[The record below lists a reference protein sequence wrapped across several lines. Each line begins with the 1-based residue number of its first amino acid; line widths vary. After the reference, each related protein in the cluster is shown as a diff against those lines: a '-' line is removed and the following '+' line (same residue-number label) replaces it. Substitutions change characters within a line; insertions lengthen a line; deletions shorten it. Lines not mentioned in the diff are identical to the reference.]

1 MTKQVITFHY
11 ELKGDAGE
19 IIDSSREGEP
29 ISFLEGSNQI
39 ITGLEEALRSLKQGT
54 SQEVHVP
61 YQDAYGS
68 YDQGLVAQVPRHQ
81 FPSEKIKPGD
91 MFQIEK
97 NGQLRV
103 ITVVD
108 VTDELVAVDA
118 NHPLAGKNLN
128 FWVELVNRRGA
139 TAEEV
144 AHGHV
149 HGHGGQQHLH

>member
-19 IIDSSREGEP
+19 IIDSSRGGEP
-29 ISFLEGSNQI
+29 ISFLEGSSQI
-39 ITGLEEALRSLKQGT
+39 IAGLEEVLMGLKQGT
-54 SQEVHVP
+54 SKEVHVP
-61 YQDAYGS
+61 YQDAYGA
-68 YDQGLVAQVPRHQ
+68 YDQGLVAQVPRNQ
-81 FPSEKIKPGD
+81 FPSEKIKAGD

-97 NGQLRV
+97 DGQLRV
-103 ITVVD
+103 ITVVE
-108 VTDELVAVDA
+108 VTDDLVTVDA

-128 FWVELVNRRGA
+128 FQVELVDRRDA

-149 HGHGGQQHLH
+149 HGHGGHQHSH